1 MNLASLMAHED
12 ADTSRKVKKSQK
24 QGGNDAKEGKSR
36 KKRSSQ
42 PENVKSVWNDEG
54 KAGSRI
60 SQDLNSMTV
69 VGMSVAPSKHLKTES
84 ESMHIPNRMNVLV
97 ATAQDLDEDY
107 DNI

>member
-1 MNLASLMAHED
+1 MAHED
-12 ADTSRKVKKSQK
+12 ADTSRKVKKKSQK
-24 QGGNDAKEGKSR
+24 QQGGGNANKEGKPR
-36 KKRSSQ
+36 KKRSQ
-42 PENVKSVWNDEG
+42 PENVQSGWNEE